1 MEANREQ
8 GTGNRGK
15 GLGRRAAL
23 LLLVFAF
30 CLLPF
35 AFSQAQ
41 EQGNGAG
48 YSYQYKFENARF
60 YIPLI
65 EIALTAEGAGEVRFK
80 RGESDEII
88 DLKVKLEP
96 ATLARIARLFHD
108 TRFLESAEEY
118 QGKKDFSHLGWV
130 TLSAQAGERKRTARF
145 NHTENMQI
153 KELADIFR
161 AVATQEIHLFDID
174 LAEQYQ
180 PLDLPRQ
187 VEALEND
194 LRLERIAEPA
204 RLLPALREIEGNNTL
219 PLISRNKAR
228 KIIQDI
234 EKGKYK
240 SPVKADK

>member
-1 MEANREQ
+1 MEGKRKKEK
-8 GTGNRGK
+8 GTRVK
-15 GLGRRAAL
+15 DMRRRAAL

-35 AFSQAQ
+35 AFSQA
-41 EQGNGAG
+41 QGNGAG

-65 EIALTAEGAGEVRFK
+65 EIALTAEGAGELRFK

-96 ATLARIARLFHD
+96 ATLARIAKLFHE

-130 TLSAQAGERKRTARF
+130 TLSAQAGERERTARF
-145 NHTENMQI
+145 NHTENLQI
-153 KELADIFR
+153 KELAEIFR
-161 AVATQEIHLFDID
+161 AIATQEIHLFDID